1 MASNNQPASWVMS
14 LIEKHG
20 LATVL
25 LLVGGYY
32 VTQTVVEPMVAT
44 ARQFVADIREV
55 NQEMEKAYLQAQAE
69 NLERWRQ
76 VWDLLGVKKQLV
88 EEALTRLQRLEDSD
102 VRLLRE
108 LEKLRML
115 LTRPSVERIEEVFEE
130 TR

>member
-1 MASNNQPASWVMS
+1 MASNSQPASWVMS